1 MGEKFEVETESL
13 LNTVYIVNSYIFFYE
28 ELA

>member
-13 LNTVYIVNSYIFFYE
+13 LNTVHIVNSYIFFYA